1 MSLDR
6 YLEELTEEEKPLR
19 YGVMAALSGMSRG
32 EMDKFSRVWSG
43 LSSERRR
50 QLLAR
55 LVEMAEENVDM
66 DFNSIFMMC
75 LDSTDPA
82 IRETSIRG
90 LWEFE
95 DRRLIGP
102 LLEILS
108 MDVVCDVRSAAAVAL
123 GKFVVLAEEEK
134 IPPQE
139 GNRMKEA
146 LIGVLKN
153 KEESTAVRRRALEAA
168 APFNT
173 HVIQTFI
180 RQNYESDDLQM
191 HSSTLYAM
199 GKTGDVKWLRYLL
212 KELNSP
218 SPALRFE
225 AANAC
230 GDLGEEPA
238 VSHLVPLLEDDD
250 LQVQLAAIHAL
261 GQIGGVMATRA
272 LNRCAR
278 SEDAPLREAA
288 REAMEYVDAF
298 RNPLSFRYQ
307 T

>member
-1 MSLDR
+1 
-6 YLEELTEEEKPLR
+6 
-19 YGVMAALSGMSRG
+19 
-32 EMDKFSRVWSG
+32 
-43 LSSERRR
+43 
-50 QLLAR
+50 
-55 LVEMAEENVDM
+55 
-66 DFNSIFMMC
+66 
-75 LDSTDPA
+75 
-82 IRETSIRG
+82 
-90 LWEFE
+90 
-95 DRRLIGP
+95 
-102 LLEILS
+102 
-108 MDVVCDVRSAAAVAL
+108 
-123 GKFVVLAEEEK
+123 
-134 IPPQE
+134 
-139 GNRMKEA
+139 MKEA

-153 KEESTAVRRRALEAA
+153 KEERTVVRRRALEAA

-180 RQNYESDDLQM
+180 RQNYESEDLQM
-191 HSSTLYAM
+191 HSSALYAM